1 MGQMPSRTPTM
12 LLRQCALG
20 DAKRWRYLIETPSF
34 IGRREGRLLC
44 DDARHNRDLIT
55 TECMDVVCVRYPA
68 GGFYPIAL
76 V

>member
-1 MGQMPSRTPTM
+1 M

-20 DAKRWRYLIETPSF
+20 DAKRWRYLIETPSL
-34 IGRREGRLLC
+34 IGRREGKLLC

-55 TECMDVVCVRYPA
+55 TEIRVHGCKVVCVRYPA